1 MNNAITPIEKL
12 LMAQIWEKT
21 RLSYFQEKGNG
32 EKVIELTKKLKA
44 IKKEIEDASWEKW
57 LHRAFYREIK
67 IINISQYN

>member
-44 IKKEIEDASWEKW
+44 IKKEIEVANWEK
-57 LHRAFYREIK
+57 
-67 IINISQYN
+67 

>member
-12 LMAQIWEKT
+12 LMAQIWKKN

-44 IKKEIEDASWEKW
+44 IKKEIEDASCEK
-57 LHRAFYREIK
+57 
-67 IINISQYN
+67 

>member
-12 LMAQIWEKT
+12 LMAQIWKKN

-44 IKKEIEDASWEKW
+44 IKKEIEDASWEK
-57 LHRAFYREIK
+57 
-67 IINISQYN
+67 

>member
-21 RLSYFQEKGNG
+21 SLSYFKAKGND

-44 IKKEIEDASWEKW
+44 IKKNIEDANREK
-57 LHRAFYREIK
+57 
-67 IINISQYN
+67 